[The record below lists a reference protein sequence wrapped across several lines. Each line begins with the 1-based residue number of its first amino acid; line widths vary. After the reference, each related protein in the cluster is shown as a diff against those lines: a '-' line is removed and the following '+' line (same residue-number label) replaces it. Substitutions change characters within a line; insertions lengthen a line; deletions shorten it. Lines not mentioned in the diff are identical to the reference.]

1 MPREAGGCK
10 LVQMKTSVK
19 LADELSAAIERTV
32 SLIRE
37 DTATVLRMAI
47 RAGLPLVAS
56 RFQSPRPEGY
66 FGDAYKHPRKEQID
80 LEDAAGKMKLSPE
93 R

>member
-1 MPREAGGCK
+1 
-10 LVQMKTSVK
+10 MKTSIN
-19 LADELSAAIERTV
+19 LDDETAREVNRTV

-47 RAGLPLVAS
+47 RAGLPIVAN
-56 RFQSPRPEGY
+56 RFQAPRPEGY
-66 FGDAYKHPRKEQID
+66 FADAYEKIRPEQAR
-80 LEDAAGKMKLSPE
+80 LEKSFAKIKVPPD